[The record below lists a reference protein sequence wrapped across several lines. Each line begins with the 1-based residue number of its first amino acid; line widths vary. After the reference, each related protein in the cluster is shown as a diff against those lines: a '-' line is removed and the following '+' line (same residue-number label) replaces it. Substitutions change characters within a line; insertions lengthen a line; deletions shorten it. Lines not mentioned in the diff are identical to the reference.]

1 MIAGGGEQSQLEGSA
16 PPTHTQPQPHS
27 LFPAGPTQSRSRPP
41 RRGRVAVGGGGG
53 MGRAGGRDRLVRRL
67 TRPKPP
73 ALASMASPRSR
84 GGGVRG
90 ASIHVRLLRL
100 PAGRLGR
107 FRLEEHPTGRTLKL
121 RAGAQDGCSSTSA
134 RRFGGTSTDGPHGAV
149 EWETGASRERADSAG
164 APRSRNS
171 VGPAPDCSVTGG
183 RRVSSLP
190 GGCTGGGRLFA
201 GRSLPLA
208 SRRGR
213 LPGSQGAE
221 QPVGHFVPPNC
232 PIGWAD

>member
-84 GGGVRG
+84 GGGGARSKHPRQAFTSTGRPSRPVPRGRAPYRPDPQAAGRG
-90 ASIHVRLLRL
+90 AGWMQFDQRPAVWGHVDRR
-100 PAGRLGR
+100 P
-107 FRLEEHPTGRTLKL
+107 
-121 RAGAQDGCSSTSA
+121 A
-134 RRFGGTSTDGPHGAV
+134 RRCGMGDRGI
-149 EWETGASRERADSAG
+149 SRACRLSRSSA
-164 APRSRNS
+164 
-171 VGPAPDCSVTGG
+171 
-183 RRVSSLP
+183 
-190 GGCTGGGRLFA
+190 
-201 GRSLPLA
+201 
-208 SRRGR
+208 
-213 LPGSQGAE
+213 
-221 QPVGHFVPPNC
+221 QPQ
-232 PIGWAD
+232 